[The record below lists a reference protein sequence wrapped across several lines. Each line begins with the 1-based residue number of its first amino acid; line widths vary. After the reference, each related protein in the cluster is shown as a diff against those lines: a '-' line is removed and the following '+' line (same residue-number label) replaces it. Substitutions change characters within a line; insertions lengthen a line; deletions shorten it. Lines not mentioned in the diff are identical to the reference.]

1 MCYLIIQKQQHLQL
15 VGAVLTDL
23 FKALDCIPHD
33 LLIAKLSS
41 YGLNSDSLCYI
52 YSYLKDRKQCVQI
65 NNEQSEFDT
74 IISGVPQGSI
84 FGPILY
90 NIFFNDFFFFI
101 PKASVHNFADDNTLA
116 SFASTLKELLPIL
129 ESECEAAINWLHNN
143 KMIVNPDKFQV
154 ILLDKRGSDNTNIEL
169 KIGNEKIK
177 STSSVK
183 LLGVHIDDKLNFN
196 HHINKLCK
204 SAGNQLN
211 ALTRLKSFLGL
222 KERVV
227 LVNSF
232 IYSNF
237 DYCPLV
243 WMFSHKKSLN
253 KIESLHKRALR
264 FLLNDYENS
273 YEELL
278 EKSGKCNM
286 SLQRIRFLCIEIYKS
301 INSLN
306 PDFMKNI
313 FEMKTNNRIVR
324 EKYKLNLNIPRTNQV
339 KFGTNSLKSY
349 GPKIWNA
356 LPFSIKT
363 AENLKAFKTLIKK
376 WNGAS
381 CNCIICSQ

>member
-1 MCYLIIQKQQHLQL
+1 
-15 VGAVLTDL
+15 
-23 FKALDCIPHD
+23 
-33 LLIAKLSS
+33 
-41 YGLNSDSLCYI
+41 
-52 YSYLKDRKQCVQI
+52 
-65 NNEQSEFDT
+65 
-74 IISGVPQGSI
+74 
-84 FGPILY
+84 
-90 NIFFNDFFFFI
+90 
-101 PKASVHNFADDNTLA
+101 
-116 SFASTLKELLPIL
+116 
-129 ESECEAAINWLHNN
+129 
-143 KMIVNPDKFQV
+143 MIVNPEEFQV
-154 ILLDKRGSDNTNIEL
+154 ILLDERDSDNTNIER

-183 LLGVHIDDKLNFN
+183 LLGVHIDDKLNV
-196 HHINKLCK
+196 HHRINLLCK
-204 SAGNQLN
+204 SAENQLN

-286 SLQRIRFLCIEIYKS
+286 NLRRIRFLCIEIYKT

-306 PDFMKNI
+306 P
-313 FEMKTNNRIVR
+313 
-324 EKYKLNLNIPRTNQV
+324 V
-339 KFGTNSLKSY
+339 KFLKH
-349 GPKIWNA
+349 K
-356 LPFSIKT
+356 
-363 AENLKAFKTLIKK
+363 LK
-376 WNGAS
+376 NGMVHHA
-381 CNCIICSQ
+381 IV